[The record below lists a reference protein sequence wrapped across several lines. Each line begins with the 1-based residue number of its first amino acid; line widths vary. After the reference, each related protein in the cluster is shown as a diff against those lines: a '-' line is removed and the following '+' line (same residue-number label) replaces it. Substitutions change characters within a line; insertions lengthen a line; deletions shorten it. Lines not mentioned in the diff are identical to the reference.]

1 MIWGLQRG
9 PVPLSLGAFQGLLQ
23 QVTHILSVVQ
33 NLLAFGE
40 MTLDHPALVV
50 GECHET
56 LDCTCKHHVDS
67 VAFFKG

>member
-40 MTLDHPALVV
+40 MTLDCPVLVV

-56 LDCTCKHHVDS
+56 LDYTCKHHVDS
-67 VAFFKG
+67 VAFLKG